1 MGTLRPLRS
10 SENKMF
16 TFLMLVAIARSSVS
30 TDAICTF
37 AGDGNGEVTGEVHL
51 FNAHEDSETEIHG
64 AVFGLNPGLHGF
76 HIHAEGDL
84 GDNCKNA
91 LGHFNPAGVNHGAP
105 GDEVRHIG
113 DLGKIEVHKVKMSGA
128 DSVIGKAIV
137 IHADMDDLGRGGD
150 DGSITTGNAGAR
162 VACCVIT
169 EIQTTPS

>member
-1 MGTLRPLRS
+1 MG
-10 SENKMF
+10 F
-16 TFLMLVAIARSSVS
+16 TFWMLIAIARSSVAI
-30 TDAICTF
+30 DAICTF

-84 GDNCKNA
+84 GD
-91 LGHFNPAGVNHGAP
+91 LGNIDVD
-105 GDEVRHIG
+105 DEGIA
-113 DLGKIEVHKVKMSGA
+113 DIKIEDHKVKMSGA

-150 DGSITTGNAGAR
+150 DGSITTGNAEQGWPAASSQR
-162 VACCVIT
+162 ST
-169 EIQTTPS
+169 

>member
-1 MGTLRPLRS
+1 MGASLRPLRS

-16 TFLMLVAIARSSVS
+16 TFWMLVAIARSSVAI
-30 TDAICTF
+30 DAICTF

-91 LGHFNPAGVNHGAP
+91 LGHFNPAGVNHGAT
-105 GDEVRHIG
+105 GDEV
-113 DLGKIEVHKVKMSGA
+113 DPQ
-128 DSVIGKAIV
+128 
-137 IHADMDDLGRGGD
+137 IHAQRIHRMIKLGLGIEDDDGDVEDAAADDMDMPPAE
-150 DGSITTGNAGAR
+150 TTSAPSR
-162 VACCVIT
+162 
-169 EIQTTPS
+169 TT

>member
-1 MGTLRPLRS
+1 
-10 SENKMF
+10 
-16 TFLMLVAIARSSVS
+16 VAI
-30 TDAICTF
+30 DAICTF

-113 DLGKIEVHKVKMSGA
+113 DLGNIDVDDEGIADIKIEDHKVKMSGA

-162 VACCVIT
+162 YFTSSLI
-169 EIQTTPS
+169 